1 MQPTVLQ
8 IVAILVQILPP
19 AVAPFARGALG
30 PARRWVVLWCLLLV
44 LQDAVGYGLASLH
57 LRNLWLWHV
66 GAPVTGAAAL
76 WMLSLW
82 HEPGTG
88 RLALRVA
95 IPIFVGVSAALSLL
109 VDDPTTFSLFAAPF
123 HALVLLLAAV
133 WTFVSRSLRE
143 QRRLV
148 SCDWFWILTGLML
161 YTGISTAIQAV
172 VGVLFEAGRLDLI
185 SAIFQ
190 LKAGLTILAFV
201 AIAGGMLR
209 PLVPTP
215 ERPSSGNWPSP

>member
-1 MQPTVLQ
+1 
-8 IVAILVQILPP
+8 
-19 AVAPFARGALG
+19 
-30 PARRWVVLWCLLLV
+30 
-44 LQDAVGYGLASLH
+44 
-57 LRNLWLWHV
+57 
-66 GAPVTGAAAL
+66 VTGAAAL

-82 HEPGTG
+82 HAPGTG

-148 SCDWFWILTGLML
+148 SSDWFWILTGLML

>member
-1 MQPTVLQ
+1 
-8 IVAILVQILPP
+8 
-19 AVAPFARGALG
+19 
-30 PARRWVVLWCLLLV
+30 
-44 LQDAVGYGLASLH
+44 
-57 LRNLWLWHV
+57 
-66 GAPVTGAAAL
+66 
-76 WMLSLW
+76 
-82 HEPGTG
+82 
-88 RLALRVA
+88 
-95 IPIFVGVSAALSLL
+95 
-109 VDDPTTFSLFAAPF
+109 
-123 HALVLLLAAV
+123 
-133 WTFVSRSLRE
+133 
-143 QRRLV
+143 
-148 SCDWFWILTGLML
+148 ML